1 MSSPDSQFDPQL
13 EAYLD
18 GALSDAEREA
28 FVRRLREDEALRGA
42 VDLQERID
50 AALMRTFV
58 GEAAAADQFAAGL
71 RQDLLRQETTI
82 ATQPAVAVAERSAPR
97 AALASRRTLLAGLL
111 ATAAALAAVFAG
123 RDWLSGDR
131 RPAFTPLP
139 LAAIYRDAVKEG
151 FEPYYE
157 CHDPQRFADTFAR
170 RQGTALKLLPM
181 AAGSRMLGL
190 SYLGGLSRDTTA
202 MLCLVDDKPVLVFV
216 DQQQADAA
224 LAESQRGDLHIFR
237 KQDRGLVYY
246 EVTPY
251 AEERVLKSL
260 VPRDAAG

>member
-13 EAYLD
+13 EAFLD
-18 GALSDAEREA
+18 GALSDAERAA
-28 FVRRLREDEALRGA
+28 FVRRLHEDEALRGA

-50 AALMRTFV
+50 AALVRTFV

-82 ATQPAVAVAERSAPR
+82 ATQPAVAERSAPR

-202 MLCLVDDKPVLVFV
+202 MLCIVDEQPVLVFV
-216 DQQQADAA
+216 DRQRDDRVQD
-224 LAESQRGDLHIFR
+224 ESQLGGLHLFR